1 MATLRKFT
9 VKLYPAHLSTS
20 GFRCFSF
27 DVCGGKYPT
36 KEFEAAG
43 LGDALSIVA
52 SFAMSHGNACYA
64 SLTCL
69 SKPKPAGFDAAADK
83 LYFNMDRAETRA

>member
-43 LGDALSIVA
+43 LGDALSIVT
-52 SFAMSHGNACYA
+52 SFA